1 MSKRFTVV
9 TPASTCPVSVAELST
24 HLQLF
29 GDNSYDTELQALLLT
44 AQEYVS
50 DKLGQYVSDTQ
61 IKVPLEDFSD
71 LEIHHHNIRWVAVK
85 YYDEANN
92 QQTLNTSN
100 YILDETGVRA
110 RLEFKTVP
118 TTTTDFE
125 YPAFVQYT
133 TGYDAVPNKVKH
145 AILMTAGE
153 LFEVRTESTD
163 AKDRRAAITVDR
175 LLAGNKQVVV

>member
-50 DKLGQYVSDTQ
+50 DKLGEFVSDTEVN
-61 IKVPLEDFSD
+61 VPLADFSD
-71 LEIHHHNIRWVAVK
+71 VDLIHQNVRWVSVK
-85 YYDEANN
+85 YYDVNNN
-92 QQTLNTSN
+92 QKTLDASN
-100 YILDETGVRA
+100 YVLDETGTSA
-110 RLEFKTVP
+110 RITFTTVP
-118 TTTTDFE
+118 TTSTDFK

-133 TGYDAVPNKVKH
+133 TRFDVVPSKVKH

-175 LLAGNKQVVV
+175 LLAGEKRVVV